1 MTKSLPVSALNLLLF
16 ALLAVGLFMLMT
28 EPAMAQ
34 GQINLSPITSI
45 LTGIATT
52 LTGPLGRAMATLAVI
67 GIGVAW
73 LMGYVDFRT
82 VVYVVAGIAIVAGA
96 SVIVNSMWASS
107 ARSSTSP
114 CCCRSS
120 RPGPSAS
127 ARPRP
132 ASGPRPRS

>member
-16 ALLAVGLFMLMT
+16 ALLA
-28 EPAMAQ
+28 A
-34 GQINLSPITSI
+34 
-45 LTGIATT
+45 GIATT

-96 SVIVNSMWASS
+96 SVIVNSMWGAQ
-107 ARSSTSP
+107 
-114 CCCRSS
+114 
-120 RPGPSAS
+120 
-127 ARPRP
+127 
-132 ASGPRPRS
+132 

>member
-1 MTKSLPVSALNLLLF
+1 MTRSLPVSALNLLLF

-96 SVIVNSMWASS
+96 SVIVNAMWGAQ
-107 ARSSTSP
+107 
-114 CCCRSS
+114 
-120 RPGPSAS
+120 
-127 ARPRP
+127 
-132 ASGPRPRS
+132 

>member
-1 MTKSLPVSALNLLLF
+1 MMLA
-16 ALLAVGLFMLMT
+16 ALLAFGLFMLMT
-28 EPAMAQ
+28 SPALAQ
-34 GQINLSPITSI
+34 GQIDLNPITNI

-96 SVIVNSMWASS
+96 SVIVNSMWGA
-107 ARSSTSP
+107 
-114 CCCRSS
+114 
-120 RPGPSAS
+120 
-127 ARPRP
+127 
-132 ASGPRPRS
+132 